1 MNAALH
7 EPKRHK
13 LTRDNYHRMADIG
26 ILAPDA
32 RVELI
37 NGEIID
43 MVPIGNAH
51 AGTVDFLTMKL
62 TKAIDKQGIVRVQGP
77 VSLGEYSEPEPDL
90 SVLRFK
96 DDFYR
101 TGNNHPS
108 GNDILLLIEVAVST
122 LSYDREIKIPL
133 YASHQIPEVWLVVP
147 EEKKLH
153 IYSSVIDSQYR
164 EVRTVVD
171 LANVAVPGLN
181 NCSVNLSQLFG

>member
-108 GNDILLLIEVAVST
+108 GKDILLLIEVAVST

-153 IYSSVIDSQYR
+153 IYTSVIDSQYR

>member
-171 LANVAVPGLN
+171 LANVAVPRLN